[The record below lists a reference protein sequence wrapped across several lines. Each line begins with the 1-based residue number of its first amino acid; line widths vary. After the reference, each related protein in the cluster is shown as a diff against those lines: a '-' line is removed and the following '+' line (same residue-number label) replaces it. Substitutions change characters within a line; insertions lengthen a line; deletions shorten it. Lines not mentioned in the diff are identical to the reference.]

1 MNILQGL
8 FKNFAQITWKTL
20 TPAGNAVI
28 IADISEKITKII
40 NLFYGI

>member
-1 MNILQGL
+1 
-8 FKNFAQITWKTL
+8 L